1 MLIDTHCHM
10 NIMIRNYASKKNLQP
25 LSDHEIDA
33 CKKIITDA
41 FDLQVSII
49 INVGTDLVESLTCID
64 IAKHFNNCYATIGL
78 HPTEAKLDWQ
88 TTITE
93 FKNLLQNKA
102 ALKIIGIGECGIDKY
117 HQGYDAQL
125 QKKVFQAQI
134 ELALEHNLALV
145 VHSRDADIETYETL
159 YAYRNEPNL
168 KGTIHC
174 FSSNLD
180 YATKYIDLGFVL
192 GFGGTIT
199 YPKNNELR
207 KVATTIPL
215 EKIILETDA
224 PFLPPQIIRG
234 RPNSPA
240 QIRTIAEF
248 IATIRNESY
257 EHVAQITAQT
267 TNNLFSIIPHPRT

>member
-1 MLIDTHCHM
+1 MLIDTHCHINVM
-10 NIMIRNYASKKNLQP
+10 LRNYTTKNFFQP
-25 LSDHEIDA
+25 LFAHEIEA
-33 CKKIITDA
+33 CKAIVNAALDQQIST
-41 FDLQVSII
+41 I

-78 HPTEAKLDWQ
+78 HPTDA
-88 TTITE
+88 TTEWPITILE
-93 FKNLLQNKA
+93 FKKLLQQKKD
-102 ALKIIGIGECGIDKY
+102 LKIIGVGECGIDKY
-117 HQGYDAQL
+117 HQGYDAQR
-125 QKKVFQAQI
+125 QRKVFEAQI

-159 YAYRNEPNL
+159 YAYRNEKNL

-174 FSSNLD
+174 FSSDMN

-199 YPKNNELR
+199 YPKNHELR
-207 KVATTIPL
+207 KVAITIPL

-234 RPNSPA
+234 KQNTPA
-240 QIRTIAEF
+240 QIRTIAEY

-257 EHVAQITAQT
+257 EHISKVTTRTA
-267 TNNLFSIIPHPRT
+267 NSLFGI